1 VYCGNHHQASRRINA
16 GVVVGVRA
24 GTRDRE
30 LHARTGRKPSPDH
43 LARRVI
49 RGLDSTRDLVMAG
62 RCLNVIGYY
71 DGPFGGREGI
81 EG

>member
-30 LHARTGRKPSPDH
+30 LHARTGASH
-43 LARRVI
+43 LQITWQGV
-49 RGLDSTRDLVMAG
+49 
-62 RCLNVIGYY
+62 
-71 DGPFGGREGI
+71 
-81 EG
+81 